1 MSKIQVDEIYDLD
14 GTGAPLLPKGAVV
27 TGVLTATSYD
37 GDGSNLQN
45 ITLPEDININTT
57 GIVTAA
63 SFTGDGSNLSNVN
76 LGSSSSV
83 NTTGVITATSFS
95 GDGSNLTNVT
105 LGSSASVNTTGTITA
120 ALFTG
125 NGSGLVFA
133 PKVIAFN
140 PAALSTGAAIGTN
153 ITITFDQNIYFS
165 GSGTIQIRQGS
176 ASGTIVESFAITSGT
191 PASGLS
197 ISGTQLII
205 NPTSSLP
212 QGSNIYLVLPSA
224 GIANAE
230 GIYYAG
236 SNNYNFQTEAAAFTA
251 QGGDIQL
258 NLIDPTSPTGY
269 YKYHIFTT
277 AGILT
282 TTQSTTV
289 ADSFSFMMIGGGG
302 GGGMGGPYPTAT
314 IGGGGGAGGYITE
327 TGPTLGLVANQYTVT
342 IGAGGNGRSPTVPGG
357 FPGPAAGTETTL
369 VSPTYTLIAYG
380 GGFGGAHPSP
390 YGGSVGG
397 SGGGGGGFYP
407 NGPYPGSSGVVGQGN
422 PGGTARPNQP
432 VPSSYYDIGGGGG
445 GGAGQ
450 AGGSTQIYPGP
461 AVPTQYVRGGQGGDG
476 VRNPAFVATTL
487 QPHIPPA
494 TIPPNTWIA
503 SGPTN
508 DYWAGGGAGGYGSPS
523 YGTVNRGGYGGGGNP
538 GPPSLPTNV
547 FPDSPVRPTVP
558 ILPTYNPNIPPNG
571 GQSAGGGGGGTYSSS
586 GSGNGGS
593 GVLMIRYAAP
603 ASA

>member
-45 ITLPEDININTT
+45 ITLPVDANINTT

-63 SFTGDGSNLSNVN
+63 SFSGDGSNLSNITI
-76 LGSSSSV
+76 GTSASI

-95 GDGSNLTNVT
+95 GD
-105 LGSSASVNTTGTITA
+105 
-120 ALFTG
+120 
-125 NGSGLVFA
+125 GSGLVFA

-176 ASGTIVESFAITSGT
+176 ISGTIVESFAITSGT
-191 PASGLS
+191 PASGLN

-205 NPTSSLP
+205 NPTSNLP
-212 QGSNIYLVLPSA
+212 QGSNIYVILPSS
-224 GIANAE
+224 GIANTE
-230 GIYYAG
+230 GISYAG

-251 QGGDIQL
+251 QGGDVEF

-277 AGILT
+277 SGILT

-302 GGGMGGPYPTAT
+302 GGNRANTPTYNPG
-314 IGGGGGAGGYITE
+314 GGGGGAGGYIAE
-327 TGPTLGLVANQYTVT
+327 TGPTLGLAANSYTVT
-342 IGAGGNGRSPTVPGG
+342 IGAGGNGAGSPPTS
-357 FPGPAAGTETTL
+357 AYASSGTETTL
-369 VSPTYTLIAYG
+369 ISPTYTLIAYG
-380 GGFGGAHPSP
+380 GGRGRGHPS
-390 YGGSVGG
+390 SETAEVGG
-397 SGGGGGGFYP
+397 SGGGGGGHWPEMPQY
-407 NGPYPGSSGVVGQGN
+407 GASGVSGQGN
-422 PGGTARPNQP
+422 PGGRAINNP
-432 VPSSYYDIGGGGG
+432 VAPGSYYSVAAGGG
-445 GGAGQ
+445 GGAGS
-450 AGGSTQIYPGP
+450 AGGNGVFYPGP
-461 AVPTQYVRGGQGGDG
+461 GTPQQYGRAGQGGEG
-476 VRNPAFVATTL
+476 IRNPAFVGSTL

-494 TIPPNTWIA
+494 TIPPNTWLA
-503 SGPTN
+503 SGPTT
-508 DYWAGGGAGGYGSPS
+508 DYWAGGGAGGYNPS
-523 YGTVNRGGYGGGGNP
+523 YGTVNRGGYGGGGNS
-538 GPPSLPTNV
+538 GPYPPTGWPLYV
-547 FPDSPVRPTVP
+547 TPDAPTRPTVP
-558 ILPTYNPNIPPNG
+558 VLPALNPAIPQNG
-571 GQSAGGGGGGTYSSS
+571 GQFSGGGGGGGNIPQDS
-586 GSGNGGS
+586 GSGGS